1 MILSLNKKEFN
12 QLNSLFQAFT
22 CIELALSE
30 SHNLTSYMAC
40 VHEQLKSLLYAEN
53 FCLVLLDP
61 IDNRIEFPYYHNEKL
76 TEFEPHRLFTLPEHD
91 ESALAW
97 VIHHKKSLYIHSG
110 SNTSTQSFTED
121 IKISTC
127 ATSSKAGAISGFNI
141 KANTWLG
148 MPLIN
153 YKDRCLG
160 MIFIENYQDDT
171 VYTAEERQIFKLIS
185 SFIVNGVSKYL
196 KLWKSNVAEITRSE
210 RLGNKLVAQTQD
222 EPLQNAIFKISALTH
237 ETLDLDEFYF
247 EIKCI
252 IEPLL
257 YAENLIICLYD
268 EEQAQISFP
277 YVANESEQAFDPA
290 PIEIKNDIYGY
301 VINTR
306 CALRLTEN
314 TYNEMVKSEKF
325 IASEKGLACSSWLG
339 VPMIS
344 ANILH
349 GIIIVKSFEENI
361 RYTEEDKKV
370 LTYLANHIAISI
382 ETSINL
388 QQRAASQINLAKNHR
403 LLEQKNR
410 EIVQTLTTLK
420 NAQKELVQNAKMAA
434 LGGLVA
440 GIAHEINTP
449 LGICVTGV
457 SHLLEETKTFRSFV
471 EDKKLTESKLMNFID
486 DVEEVGKIL
495 TTNSTRAANLINS
508 FKQVAV
514 DQSSDKIRTF
524 NIKRYIDE
532 IVLSLRPTLK
542 RTKHIINI
550 VCNEHLEATINAGAF
565 SQVLSNLILNS
576 VKHGFENIDKGEI
589 TIEIIEQKNSY
600 VLKFSDNGIGVNKE
614 DMEQLFDPF
623 FTTKRSEGGSGLGTH
638 LVYNLVTTSLKG
650 KLKASSEVGEGLVY
664 LIKLAK

>member
-1 MILSLNKKEFN
+1 MVLSLNKNKFN
-12 QLNSLFQAFT
+12 QLNSLFHAFT
-22 CIELALSE
+22 SIELALAE
-30 SHNLTSYMAC
+30 SHNLTTYIAC

-61 IDNRIEFPYYHNEKL
+61 IENSIEFPYYHNEKS
-76 TEFEPHRLFTLPEHD
+76 TEFEPHRSFTLPEHH

-97 VIHHKKSLYIHSG
+97 VIHHKKPLYIHSG
-110 SNTSTQSFTED
+110 SNTNTQSFTED
-121 IKISTC
+121 IEISICT
-127 ATSSKAGAISGFNI
+127 TSSKVEAISDFNI

-153 YKDRCLG
+153 YNDRCLG
-160 MIFIENYQDDT
+160 MIFVESYHADI
-171 VYTAEERQIFKLIS
+171 VYTAEDRKIFKLIS
-185 SFIVNGVSKYL
+185 LFIVNGVSKYL
-196 KLWKSNVAEITRSE
+196 QQWKNGEAQIACAGRLEEELVLQKQAETLNSA
-210 RLGNKLVAQTQD
+210 V
-222 EPLQNAIFKISALTH
+222 FKISALSH
-237 ETLDLDEFYF
+237 ETLELDKFYF
-247 EIKCI
+247 EINRI
-252 IEPLL
+252 IDPLL

-268 EEQAQISFP
+268 EEQAKITFP
-277 YVANESEQAFDPA
+277 YVANELGKPFDPA
-290 PIEIKNDIYGY
+290 PITITNDIYGY

-314 TYNEMVKSEKF
+314 TYNEMVKSKKF
-325 IASEKGLACSSWLG
+325 IPSEKGLACASWLG

-565 SQVLSNLILNS
+565 SQVLSNLIINS

-650 KLKASSEVGEGLVY
+650 KLKASSKVGEGLVY